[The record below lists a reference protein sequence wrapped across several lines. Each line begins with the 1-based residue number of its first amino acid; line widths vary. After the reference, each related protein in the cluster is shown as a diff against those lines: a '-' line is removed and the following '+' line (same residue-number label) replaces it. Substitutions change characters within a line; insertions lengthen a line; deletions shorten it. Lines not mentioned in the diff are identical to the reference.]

1 MSKVHVYRERNEHK
15 DKHKVCREMPASA
28 PLPISASEAKGRF
41 SFLRPPILFTA
52 VHLSHARNVLS
63 ALSIVAAKIFGS
75 YSMPTACMYC
85 TSTRFMEH
93 RVTPLT
99 PSRALRLEKKRLQ
112 RV

>member
-1 MSKVHVYRERNEHK
+1 MCIENEMRTNI
-15 DKHKVCREMPASA
+15 CREMPASA

-52 VHLSHARNVLS
+52 VHLSHTRNALF
-63 ALSIVAAKIFGS
+63 ALSIVAAKTS
-75 YSMPTACMYC
+75 NSHSMPTTCMHC
-85 TSTRFMEH
+85 KSTRFVEH

-99 PSRALRLEKKRLQ
+99 PSRALRLEQKRLQ